1 MPDDGRLPYL
11 EARSKPRSP
20 SVEALVVGLAVVS
33 TISVGLTAGIVALGI
48 ELNSNYMAKQ
58 TSPELQTVCP
68 AEMWGMSLQEEYSTL
83 YSPFRAVVDRSNVYH
98 TTLQDGTVCTYR
110 P

>member
-68 AEMWGMSLQEEYSTL
+68 AEMRGMPLREGYSAF
-83 YSPFRAVVDRSNVYH
+83 PAVAGRGNVYQI
-98 TTLQDGTVCTYR
+98 TLQDGEVCTYGL
-110 P
+110 